1 MELFNDEG
9 YTYVNG
15 EKIPRR
21 DMSEVLL
28 TADLKAFLK
37 KQYLD
42 ITDSE
47 IDGIILSLKSISGTI
62 YEANKSFYKLLCD
75 GFILNREDR
84 SKKDIYI
91 SLLDFET
98 PENNDFKI
106 VNQFEIEGINNQ
118 KRIPDAIV
126 FVNGLPLVVFEF
138 KSAVREETTIADAYT
153 QLTVRYRRDIPELFK
168 YNAFLVI
175 SDGANTRMGS
185 IFTPYEYYYAWNKA
199 NDTDTVANGISS
211 LFTMIEGAFAKDRV
225 VALLR
230 DFVFY
235 PDDSPKN
242 EAIVCRY
249 PQFFGARKML
259 DNIKLHLHPDGDGK
273 GGTYFGATGCGKT

>member
-1 MELFNDEG
+1 MPNFNEHTLELAVMELFKDEG

-37 KQYLD
+37 KQYPD

-75 GFILNREDR
+75 GLILNREDR

-153 QLTVRYRRDIPELFK
+153 QLTVRSLSCSSIMRFWLSAMVQTINTARF
-168 YNAFLVI
+168 FLPM
-175 SDGANTRMGS
+175 TFS
-185 IFTPYEYYYAWNKA
+185 IHGGKSN
-199 NDTDTVANGISS
+199 
-211 LFTMIEGAFAKDRV
+211 
-225 VALLR
+225 LLIQ
-230 DFVFY
+230 
-235 PDDSPKN
+235 N
-242 EAIVCRY
+242 LME
-249 PQFFGARKML
+249 
-259 DNIKLHLHPDGDGK
+259 
-273 GGTYFGATGCGKT
+273 